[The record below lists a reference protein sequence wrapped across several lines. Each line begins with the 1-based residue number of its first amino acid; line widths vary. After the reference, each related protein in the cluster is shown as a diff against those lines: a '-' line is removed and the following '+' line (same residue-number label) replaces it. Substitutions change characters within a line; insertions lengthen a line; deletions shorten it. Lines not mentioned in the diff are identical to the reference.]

1 MKTREAPQVP
11 RPTFL
16 GGSKGLWIGGKWLP
30 AASGEEFDTYNPADG
45 TVIARLARGSDVD
58 VDRAVTAA
66 RAAFEGEW
74 SRWTPYQRQR
84 LLLRINDVMEQHA
97 EELAILETMD
107 MGAPLTRTRAGIKW
121 ISQAISFFAS
131 CATAVTKPGAA
142 RSWKSY
148 ARC

>member
-66 RAAFEGEW
+66 RVAFEGEW
-74 SRWTPYQRQR
+74 TVAHVPGRGALGVRC
-84 LLLRINDVMEQHA
+84 DVNGEIS
-97 EELAILETMD
+97 ELAIEVPRATVDRLVVVLIHVD
-107 MGAPLTRTRAGIKW
+107 DGHALHVRNLRLHRTRG
-121 ISQAISFFAS
+121 SL
-131 CATAVTKPGAA
+131 
-142 RSWKSY
+142 R
-148 ARC
+148 